1 MSVPTPPPHSYPPLP
16 YGTPVQKPE
25 VPYRRAFLWTA
36 AFSVVGVALSL
47 LALVLVVLLF
57 VGLIVLL
64 FAGVS
69 GAEFPDGW
77 WHELVGPVL
86 AGLGLLFLLG
96 VALVLPPAAGLL
108 WLFRRSE
115 AIRRWAAPLQG
126 LTVAATIYVGG
137 GMLATA
143 LSTVSDLFRAW

>member
-1 MSVPTPPPHSYPPLP
+1 MSVPTPPPHAYPPLP
-16 YGTPVQKPE
+16 YGTPVAKPE

-57 VGLIVLL
+57 VGLLALL

-69 GAEFPDGW
+69 GEQFGGDW

-86 AGLGLLFLLG
+86 AGLGILFALG

-115 AIRRWAAPLQG
+115 AVRRWAAPLQG
-126 LTVAATIYVGG
+126 LIVAGTIYVGG
-137 GMLATA
+137 GFLATV
-143 LSTVSDLFRAW
+143 LSSVGDLLCSR